1 MEGNVLFNNTLNT
14 FYLRLYGVGHM
25 VKDDWYNKGRGMY
38 YPAYGMMHIREPL
51 LLFGKSSPCG
61 GSEFL
66 LSLSEWSFT
75 ICLTSYNRKLNVLNA
90 SLNTKLFLPCATGC

>member
-1 MEGNVLFNNTLNT
+1 
-14 FYLRLYGVGHM
+14 M

-75 ICLTSYNRKLNVLNA
+75 ICLTPYNRKLNVLNA
-90 SLNTKLFLPCATGC
+90 WLNKTFPSFLVQPVVNIMHGVNIPLI